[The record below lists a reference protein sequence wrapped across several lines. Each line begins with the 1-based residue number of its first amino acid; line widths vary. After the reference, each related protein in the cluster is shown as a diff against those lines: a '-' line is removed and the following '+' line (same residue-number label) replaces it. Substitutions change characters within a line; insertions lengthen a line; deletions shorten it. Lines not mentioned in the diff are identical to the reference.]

1 MYMALTTSSNQ
12 CMCIDLLF
20 TIGSGVRTGVHGTA
34 LGIGGITRVGGMFI
48 VAGRMIG
55 IGITAMLSIIVT
67 TTALSVLDALYA
79 VAIVNCVVE

>member
-1 MYMALTTSSNQ
+1 MF
-12 CMCIDLLF
+12 IDLLY
-20 TIGSGVRTGVHGTA
+20 TIGSGVRIGVRGTA
-34 LGIGGITRVGGMFI
+34 LGIGGITRVGGMFT